1 MERKIFPSVHHA
13 SHIAMKTRKSFDSI
27 HDDYLF
33 FGDHSTEGS
42 ELRKAMLPMV
52 RERATAEHVRW
63 LDFGCGSGEFL
74 RGLFAEIN
82 LTTANMEL
90 ALVDV
95 DRGYLEEAR
104 EKVTGFTSSEIAV
117 ATSLED
123 LDGEFDLIT
132 SKHAL
137 YYVKDLRSTV
147 RALCGLLKPG
157 GLAMFLLGGKEN
169 HLGGLWESA
178 YASWNLPVPYYRAE
192 DVALEIAA
200 AGFSGET
207 HTVNSRLRFPDS
219 RENRLKILRFLF
231 TGNTAGMAP
240 ESLLPLLDPMRQD
253 GDIVIGSTTSLFLVS
268 PS

>member
-1 MERKIFPSVHHA
+1 
-13 SHIAMKTRKSFDSI
+13 MKTRKSFDCI

-33 FGDHSTEGS
+33 FGNHSTEGS
-42 ELRKAMLPMV
+42 ELRKAMLPIL
-52 RERATAEHVRW
+52 RERATAENLRW

-74 RGLFAEIN
+74 RGLLAEIDR
-82 LTTANMEL
+82 TTETTEL

-95 DRGYLEEAR
+95 DCGYLEEAR
-104 EKVTGFTSSEIAV
+104 EKIAKFTSSKVAV
-117 ATSLED
+117 ATSLAD

-137 YYVKDLRSTV
+137 YYVKDLRSTM

-157 GLAMFLLGGKEN
+157 GLAIFLLGGKEN
-169 HLGGLWESA
+169 HLGGLWESG
-178 YASWNLPVPYYRAE
+178 YASWDLPVPYYRAE
-192 DVALEIAA
+192 DVALEIVT
-200 AGFSGET
+200 AGFSVET
-207 HTVNSRLRFPDS
+207 HTVNSTLRFPDS

-231 TGNTAGMAP
+231 TGNTAGMDP

-253 GDIVIGSTTSLFLVS
+253 SDIVIGSTTSLFLVS